1 MLISQKNKYLQEKLE
16 NQKTLKEI
24 MDRYSFALKENIEL
38 KKLVD
43 LYENEKYSKID
54 TFSVCG
60 GEIKKDP
67 IYKGKKALIGD
78 YLSSSY
84 TNTEKV
90 LRSLGFSVEIVPTVN
105 DIVEKIGIDKSLQAL
120 EKAELVIVVIDGSEA
135 LTDEDHKLLE
145 MTKNKNRIVVYNKND
160 KAIQHDGISIS
171 AINGDVE
178 ALTNAIKEKYEKNC
192 ILLPVIH

>member
-1 MLISQKNKYLQEKLE
+1 MVLHFRNIFTHFNYWNLYVNFSKNKYLQEKLE

-24 MDRYSFALKENIEL
+24 MDRYSFCLKENIEL

-105 DIVEKIGIDKSLQAL
+105 DIVEKIKYGEHYDIIFRIIFINMGL
-120 EKAELVIVVIDGSEA
+120 EK
-135 LTDEDHKLLE
+135 
-145 MTKNKNRIVVYNKND
+145 
-160 KAIQHDGISIS
+160 
-171 AINGDVE
+171 
-178 ALTNAIKEKYEKNC
+178 NA
-192 ILLPVIH
+192 